1 MAKAYRKR
9 ALGRGLSAILND
21 EDNNRFTKPAS
32 LYFDEIEIDLIDL
45 NPYQPR
51 TNFNQKDIDE
61 LASSIKELGLIQPIT
76 IKTKDNRYELI
87 SGERR
92 LRAFKILKLKSIPA
106 YVRKADDQASL
117 EMALVENIQRKDLDP
132 IEIAISYNRLIDEL
146 SISHDEMSK
155 RVGKDRSTISNY
167 IRLLKLDPIIQSG
180 IRDNFISMGHG
191 RSLINIK
198 SKDTQLI
205 IYEKI
210 LRNGLSV
217 RQTEK
222 IVQEL
227 NNKKVSRVT
236 NYNEGLLK
244 KIKLLETK
252 YKTTLELKMRNEKGQ
267 LSFKFKN
274 VAELNKLIKRLNESY
289 ILFNFFY
296 YIPISI
302 LIFSRGGNK

>member
-21 EDNNRFTKPAS
+21 EDNNRFTKS
-32 LYFDEIEIDLIDL
+32 NSFNFNEIEVDLIDL

-51 TNFNQKDIDE
+51 TNFNHKDIDE

-76 IKTKDNRYELI
+76 IKKKDNRFELI

-146 SISHDEMSK
+146 NISQEEMSK

-191 RSLINIK
+191 RSLININ
-198 SKDTQLI
+198 SKENQLI

-217 RQTEK
+217 RKTEK
-222 IVQEL
+222 IVKEL
-227 NNKKVSRVT
+227 NNKKTLRVID
-236 NYNEGLLK
+236 YNAGLLK
-244 KIKLLETK
+244 KIKLLEIK
-252 YKTTLELKMRNEKGQ
+252 YKTTIELKMRNEKGQ
-267 LSFKFKN
+267 LLFKFN
-274 VAELNKLIKRLNESY
+274 SVVELNKLIKRLNE
-289 ILFNFFY
+289 I
-296 YIPISI
+296 
-302 LIFSRGGNK
+302 

>member
-9 ALGRGLSAILND
+9 ALGRGLSAILSD
-21 EDNNRFTKPAS
+21 EDNNRFTKSAS
-32 LYFDEIEIDLIDL
+32 LNFDEIEIDLIDL

-132 IEIAISYNRLIDEL
+132 IEIAISYNRLIEEL
-146 SISHDEMSK
+146 SISHEEMSK

-222 IVQEL
+222 IVKEL

-252 YKTTLELKMRNEKGQ
+252 YKATLELKMRNEKGQ

-274 VAELNKLIKRLNESY
+274 VAELNKLIKRLNES
-289 ILFNFFY
+289 
-296 YIPISI
+296 
-302 LIFSRGGNK
+302 

>member
-9 ALGRGLSAILND
+9 ALGRGLSAILSD
-21 EDNNRFTKPAS
+21 EDNNRFTKSAS
-32 LYFDEIEIDLIDL
+32 LNFDEIEIDLIDL

-51 TNFNQKDIDE
+51 TNFNQKDTDE

-132 IEIAISYNRLIDEL
+132 IEIAISYNRLIEEL
-146 SISHDEMSK
+146 SISHEEMSK

-274 VAELNKLIKRLNESY
+274 VAELNKLIKRLNES
-289 ILFNFFY
+289 
-296 YIPISI
+296 
-302 LIFSRGGNK
+302 